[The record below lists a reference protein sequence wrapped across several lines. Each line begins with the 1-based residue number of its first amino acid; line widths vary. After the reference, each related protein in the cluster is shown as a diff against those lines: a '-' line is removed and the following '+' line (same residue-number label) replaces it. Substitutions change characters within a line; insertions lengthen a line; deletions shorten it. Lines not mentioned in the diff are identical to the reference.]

1 MKDLNHND
9 IAEKTLLG
17 SMLLDKSAIFD
28 ASQAGINEDSFASNE
43 NYCVY
48 QAIQAVH
55 ARGKHV
61 DISTVMS
68 ELKSGGSHISEITL
82 HDMIDRVTT
91 VHHAPEVAA
100 TVKEKQRRRDLAKIA
115 DTLKTIAHDD
125 AYEISEIVTEVSG
138 LINNAMSS
146 KEVSLTNEEAIIHKI
161 EQWKNAAKGIKD
173 IGLPPH
179 FRQLESIFPLFRFGK
194 LYTIGARSGGG
205 KSTIGRN
212 LASYWAC
219 DLNVPVAYVSIE
231 MDIDEVLGAIVA
243 QRAGVSQYCLDNGF
257 PDEGFSRLR
266 QAQKYS
272 DDFISNKYP
281 LIVNDTITNADELDL
296 WCSVMVPKYGIKAL
310 VLDYIQILEDGKL
323 AARREGHSR
332 FSATVNQLRRLAKKH
347 HIIFIALSQ
356 LLEGK
361 DEDEPKASDVFGG
374 RILQHASY
382 GMIFLY
388 VTQGQMWCDVKKHRV
403 GVLNRIRVKLEN
415 GAITSGEINE

>member
-1 MKDLNHND
+1 MNHND

-28 ASQAGINEDSFASNE
+28 AAQAGLNEESFAPGDN
-43 NYCVY
+43 NNVY
-48 QAIQAVH
+48 QAIQAVYG
-55 ARGKHV
+55 RGKYV
-61 DISTVMS
+61 DISTVLS
-68 ELKSGGSHISEITL
+68 ELKSGGRNTSEKTL
-82 HDMIDRVTT
+82 HDMIDKVITI
-91 VHHAPEVAA
+91 HNAPEIAA
-100 TVKEKQRRRDLAKIA
+100 EVKEKQRRRDLAKIA
-115 DTLKTIAHDD
+115 DTLKHIAHDD
-125 AYEISEIVTEVSG
+125 AYEVSDIVTEVSG
-138 LINNAMSS
+138 LINSAISS
-146 KEVSLTNEEAIIHKI
+146 KEISLTNEEAITHKI

-179 FRQLESIFPLFRFGK
+179 FRDLEAKFPLFRFGK

-231 MDIDEVLGAIVA
+231 MDVDEVLGAIVA

-257 PDEGFSRLR
+257 ADEGFNRLK
-266 QAQKYS
+266 QAQKYG

-310 VLDYIQILEDGKL
+310 ILDYIQILEDGKI
-323 AARREGHSR
+323 AAKRDGHSR

-382 GMIFLY
+382 GMLFLY

-403 GVLNRIRVKLEN
+403 GVLSRIKVKLEN
-415 GAITSGEINE
+415 GAIISGETNE